1 MDRMLLLQNIL
12 EALVFVVST
21 ILFAVLYGLID
32 KKIRLTDKILGA
44 FKIEPK
50 WEWIIHIVIALIL
63 IVLVHYFGVYI
74 FKIWNLL
81 TVFITGAIAGFCI
94 YNINRNNFK

>member
-32 KKIRLTDKILGA
+32 KK
-44 FKIEPK
+44 
-50 WEWIIHIVIALIL
+50 
-63 IVLVHYFGVYI
+63 
-74 FKIWNLL
+74 
-81 TVFITGAIAGFCI
+81 
-94 YNINRNNFK
+94 

>member
-32 KKIRLTDKILGA
+32 KKIRLTDKIFGA
-44 FKIEPK
+44 FKIGPSGNG
-50 WEWIIHIVIALIL
+50 LS
-63 IVLVHYFGVYI
+63 
-74 FKIWNLL
+74 
-81 TVFITGAIAGFCI
+81 T
-94 YNINRNNFK
+94 

>member
-32 KKIRLTDKILGA
+32 KKIRLTDKIFGA
-44 FKIEPK
+44 LKIEPK

-81 TVFITGAIAGFCI
+81 TVFITGAIAGICI
-94 YNINRNNFK
+94 YNINRNNF

>member
-32 KKIRLTDKILGA
+32 KKNKI
-44 FKIEPK
+44 
-50 WEWIIHIVIALIL
+50 
-63 IVLVHYFGVYI
+63 
-74 FKIWNLL
+74 N
-81 TVFITGAIAGFCI
+81 
-94 YNINRNNFK
+94 

>member
-32 KKIRLTDKILGA
+32 KKIRLTDKIFGA
-44 FKIEPK
+44 FNIEPK

-81 TVFITGAIAGFCI
+81 TVFITGTIAGICI
-94 YNINRNNFK
+94 YNMNRNNF

>member
-32 KKIRLTDKILGA
+32 KKIRLTDKIFGA
-44 FKIEPK
+44 LKIEPK

-81 TVFITGAIAGFCI
+81 TVFITGA
-94 YNINRNNFK
+94 

>member
-32 KKIRLTDKILGA
+32 KKIRLTDKIFGA
-44 FKIEPK
+44 LKIEPK

-81 TVFITGAIAGFCI
+81 TVFITGAIAGICI
-94 YNINRNNFK
+94 YNMNR

>member
-32 KKIRLTDKILGA
+32 KKIRLTDKIFGA

-50 WEWIIHIVIALIL
+50 LDYPHSYSFNFNCVSSLFWSL
-63 IVLVHYFGVYI
+63 YI
-74 FKIWNLL
+74 
-81 TVFITGAIAGFCI
+81 
-94 YNINRNNFK
+94 